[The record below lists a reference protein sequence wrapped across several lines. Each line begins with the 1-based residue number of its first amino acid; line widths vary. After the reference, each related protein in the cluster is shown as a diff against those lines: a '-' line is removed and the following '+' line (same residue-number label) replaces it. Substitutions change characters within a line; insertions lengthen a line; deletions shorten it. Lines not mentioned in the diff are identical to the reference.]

1 MLTYVWW
8 LQNGHPTNPY
18 CQGIEGVLQAYYQT
32 LQRVQLYGPTNF
44 SPVINHVARY
54 SVITTHAHYFCC
66 LFSVKFCY
74 CSRCSTPYDAKC
86 CSISVYFFTLY
97 RVTLMPSVLWRCWL
111 GGRKGIR
118 PVKNW
123 VVGVGMVI
131 CLEQGADLHIAQLML
146 LPLTVSCFSKTQ
158 IGFTFLVPAHPDG
171 PGQRAVKRVCAYV
184 ETD

>member
-1 MLTYVWW
+1 MLTSVWW

-18 CQGIEGVLQAYYQT
+18 CEGIEGVLQAYYQT

-74 CSRCSTPYDAKC
+74 CSRCSTLYDAKC
-86 CSISVYFFTLY
+86 CSISVYFFTFY

-118 PVKNW
+118 PVKKLSGGCW
-123 VVGVGMVI
+123 HGYLSGARCRLAYSPADATATH
-131 CLEQGADLHIAQLML
+131 CLL
-146 LPLTVSCFSKTQ
+146 LQ
-158 IGFTFLVPAHPDG
+158 
-171 PGQRAVKRVCAYV
+171 
-184 ETD
+184 